1 MPGSFRPLMVQQSCP
16 EPTEPPGNMRQP
28 RLTDEGWGGS
38 QAFEQVINKD
48 TGEGPRSAGL
58 FVLIAFSSVAVP
70 NLPRDNG
77 RFLFGADLWPALVC
91 RRCSVFKW
99 KLNSLRLGLTEKHSE
114 KHSEKP
120 DTQEQTNNTR
130 TGIHSKI
137 TLQPFKVKLQIV
149 PAPDSAPVQL
159 YTYQKL
165 QQSYHIRAGGNSSR
179 LRLQRAPLQRE
190 QWQAEP
196 WSRLRD
202 SSSRLS
208 WRDFSSMSQSP
219 SAQPSDYFSQDV
231 FNQLFDMLD
240 QSAAHSVQPIFRER
254 AADGS
259 AGNTIQISMDCITM
273 HQPEETLAECCCPA
287 SVEQKKKKQ
296 IKIAFKE
303 LSNVTL
309 HFPPGGLCSLEL
321 VINGPT
327 LPSSTT
333 VRRGALIGTPKTL
346 GSIRAMAVC
355 QSPSPDR

>member
-1 MPGSFRPLMVQQSCP
+1 MSLL
-16 EPTEPPGNMRQP
+16 QP
-28 RLTDEGWGGS
+28 RLTDEGWGGA

-91 RRCSVFKW
+91 RRCSVFNAQCW
-99 KLNSLRLGLTEKHSE
+99 GIP
-114 KHSEKP
+114 KP
-120 DTQEQTNNTR
+120 R
-130 TGIHSKI
+130 
-137 TLQPFKVKLQIV
+137 IV

-202 SSSRLS
+202 ASSRLS

-273 HQPEETLAECCCPA
+273 HQPEETLA
-287 SVEQKKKKQ
+287 V
-296 IKIAFKE
+296 
-303 LSNVTL
+303 
-309 HFPPGGLCSLEL
+309 
-321 VINGPT
+321 
-327 LPSSTT
+327 ST
-333 VRRGALIGTPKTL
+333 
-346 GSIRAMAVC
+346 
-355 QSPSPDR
+355 